1 MAQALIRSLLFLL
14 GAGMH
19 KTLCASSKSG
29 AFLSLSPVE
38 FLGDSSSHCQ
48 TSRLGSLI
56 WGSELSLLWE
66 NFCGI
71 IIFQFMNFPHS
82 RYGIWFYCFWE
93 PLFPSCCS
101 LFFVFGCRVSFFFF
115 LNRFQ
120 CFFGWCLFIS
130 CYRGVFIRRG
140 ELTSFYSA
148 ILSPQKLVLKSTVT
162 HPLTY
167 THTHKDHLGFVII
180 YDFKFHSDLYVMW
193 FYEQLW
199 N

>member
-19 KTLCASSKSG
+19 KTLRASSKSG
-29 AFLSLSPVE
+29 AFFSLSPVE
-38 FLGDSSSHCQ
+38 FLGGCSSHCQ

-71 IIFQFMNFPHS
+71 IIFQFMNFPHG

-93 PLFPSCCS
+93 PLLPSCCG

-115 LNRFQ
+115 SRFQ

-130 CYRGVFIRRG
+130 YLLLWCFHKKRW
-140 ELTSFYSA
+140 A
-148 ILSPQKLVLKSTVT
+148 HILLLCHFVSPKVGFKIHCSPPPYI
-162 HPLTY
+162 H
-167 THTHKDHLGFVII
+167 THT
-180 YDFKFHSDLYVMW
+180 
-193 FYEQLW
+193 
-199 N
+199 

>member
-1 MAQALIRSLLFLL
+1 MATHPSVLAWRIPGTGEPGGLSSLGSHRVRHDWSDLAAAPTAASSGVPITLAGWYGPGSYKVIAFLL

-38 FLGDSSSHCQ
+38 FLGGSSSHCQ

-71 IIFQFMNFPHS
+71 IIFQFMNFPHG
-82 RYGIWFYCFWE
+82 RYGIWFYCVWE
-93 PLFPSCCS
+93 PLFPSCCG

-115 LNRFQ
+115 
-120 CFFGWCLFIS
+120 
-130 CYRGVFIRRG
+130 
-140 ELTSFYSA
+140 
-148 ILSPQKLVLKSTVT
+148 
-162 HPLTY
+162 
-167 THTHKDHLGFVII
+167 
-180 YDFKFHSDLYVMW
+180 
-193 FYEQLW
+193 
-199 N
+199 

>member
-93 PLFPSCCS
+93 PLFPSCCG
-101 LFFVFGCRVSFFFF
+101 LFFVFGCRASFLVDPTGFLLMVIQQLVVFWCFYKKRWAHVLLLHHLVSQSS
-115 LNRFQ
+115 LQRF
-120 CFFGWCLFIS
+120 
-130 CYRGVFIRRG
+130 
-140 ELTSFYSA
+140 
-148 ILSPQKLVLKSTVT
+148 
-162 HPLTY
+162 
-167 THTHKDHLGFVII
+167 
-180 YDFKFHSDLYVMW
+180 
-193 FYEQLW
+193 
-199 N
+199 